1 MIKTESIDFHSY
13 LPPYRSLLTPN
24 ARYDYKTHTLVP
36 IKEHDLR
43 ALTSMN
49 LRGKQTASSKI
60 KMKYKSLLSDVSK
73 RTSILSL
80 RIGSAANA
88 KQTPIGVKS
97 LPSEVLEYI
106 FELVDSEEAYIN
118 CMLVCKQF
126 YQISKPLLY
135 EDLSFTS
142 TYRFAQFIT
151 YLRVNPEVGQYIK
164 AVDLSQIKHGEPDDY
179 EDESRELEQTHTSTS
194 HGDNDTI
201 NSGTRILAGWRDWK
215 YKNNPLYSIQP
226 CLNLAK
232 VNSNSQ
238 ALSKSSKTT
247 NSMKMLR
254 LSKTLSYFKPK
265 KRQKLNSAPNKNR
278 AHPHLHTLNLGNR
291 RNNSHPQIN
300 KFLMNYSTSKD
311 LPIGYILHLI
321 SLCPNIISLNLG
333 NLSLSTDYEISRSM
347 MYKFRTFDL
356 IDNYPKDTAATING
370 IMNHNNKSIEESLFG
385 FNQDKESFTSLSILN
400 VNDAK
405 SQQMQQPRQ
414 NPTSSASS
422 VYSVAFSKPIVKY
435 NSLLPPLPPAIHDL
449 SYMNKGDGK
458 VYLSDLNLKSI
469 NSNYLKRL
477 SENEILHAIA
487 KAHSSSDGPYG
498 NKLKYINL
506 SSMIWLTKTSAQRF
520 LDQIVN
526 KCLWE
531 ESYFSDAETVNS
543 DSDSEIIG
551 QDLVIDL
558 RDSGMYKNLEWA
570 KLIDLNQAEGR
581 RLIKRI
587 INDDVLNT
595 FDEFMRRERTRRGR
609 IGENYL
615 N

>member
-36 IKEHDLR
+36 IKEHDLL

-49 LRGKQTASSKI
+49 LGGKPTATSKI

-80 RIGSAANA
+80 RISSTANA

-97 LPSEVLEYI
+97 LPGEVLEYI
-106 FELVDSEEAYIN
+106 FELVDSEEAYLN
-118 CMLVCKQF
+118 CMLACKQF

-164 AVDLSQIKHGEPDDY
+164 SVDLSQIKHGEPDDY
-179 EDESRELEQTHTSTS
+179 EDENRELEQTHTSTS
-194 HGDNDTI
+194 HGDNDTL

-226 CLNLAK
+226 CLNLTK

-238 ALSKSSKTT
+238 ALTKSSKTT

-265 KRQKLNSAPNKNR
+265 KRQKLNSSRNKNR
-278 AHPHLHTLNLGNR
+278 AQPQLHTLNLGNR

-356 IDNYPKDTAATING
+356 IDNYPKETAATING
-370 IMNHNNKSIEESLFG
+370 IMNHNNKSNEESLFG
-385 FNQDKESFTSLSILN
+385 FNQEKESFTSLSILN
-400 VNDAK
+400 INDAK
-405 SQQMQQPRQ
+405 SQQLQQSRQ

-469 NSNYLKRL
+469 NNNYLTKL

-487 KAHSSSDGPYG
+487 KAHSSSNGPYG

-526 KCLWE
+526 RCLWE

-570 KLIDLNQAEGR
+570 KLIDLNEPEGR

-595 FDEFMRRERTRRGR
+595 FDEFMRRERIRRGR